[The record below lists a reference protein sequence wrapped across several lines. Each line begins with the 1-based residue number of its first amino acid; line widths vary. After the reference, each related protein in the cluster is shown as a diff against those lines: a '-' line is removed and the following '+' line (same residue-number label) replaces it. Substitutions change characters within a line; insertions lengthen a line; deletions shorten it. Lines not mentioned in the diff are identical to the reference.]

1 MNGWKFFAAEAP
13 AAAIASQQSLST
25 SAEQILSRR
34 DVKSKL
40 NEAPCILMLGSED
53 QGLQKSVRQQADG
66 VVVIPGAITSTG
78 EEDRAGVDSLN
89 AFLGD
94 PSSTGP
100 GLSSSEE
107 GMMSTVDLIR
117 EEAKEDPNK
126 MF

>member
-89 AFLGD
+89 V
-94 PSSTGP
+94 SVEKNVVMR
-100 GLSSSEE
+100 GLSWGPIIYWS
-107 GMMSTVDLIR
+107 GLVVV
-117 EEAKEDPNK
+117 
-126 MF
+126 